1 MDKMCIRIT
10 LNFNIFIFNKIK
22 GMNMW
27 IITCGKRHDLGRL
40 KGSDGLFIELLY
52 LFSIRLPAAR
62 EKRWASLRHRQTQP
76 IRKPFRLPKRHA
88 TAHY

>member
-1 MDKMCIRIT
+1 
-10 LNFNIFIFNKIK
+10 
-22 GMNMW
+22 MW
-27 IITCGKRHDLGRL
+27 IIICGKQYDLGRL
-40 KGSDGLFIELLY
+40 KDSDGLFIGLRY

-62 EKRWASLRHRQTQP
+62 EKQWAILRHRQTQP